1 MKNTMNTAINSDL
14 HLDKDYKGGPG
25 HTIYVWR
32 LIKKTHQPKDRK
44 LDEHMESETV
54 TINGLEFC
62 SMFRKRK
69 ATATN
74 GKDFYAGSTS
84 AKIQDR
90 LKTPKA
96 NQDFIIN
103 ANSVELMAIK
113 EIPLAT
119 PEEIKREEQVAI
131 NTVQAF
137 CEPNEGATCLNV
149 NRAHKSEHR
158 IDKKLFNKL
167 VKTLNKGTRDK
178 IKKERGYLEDSRDT
192 IKRLETSITKTL
204 R

>member
-1 MKNTMNTAINSDL
+1 MKNTMNTKVSGDL

-25 HTIYVWR
+25 HTIYIWR
-32 LIKKTHQPKDRK
+32 LIKKTHQPKFNR
-44 LDEHMESETV
+44 ETGYGRHHS
-54 TINGLEFC
+54 TD
-62 SMFRKRK
+62 
-69 ATATN
+69 

-84 AKIQDR
+84 ARIQDR
-90 LKTPKA
+90 LITPKS
-96 NQDFIIN
+96 NQDFVIN
-103 ANSVELMAIK
+103 AKSVELMAIK

-119 PEEIKREEQVAI
+119 PEDIKREEQVAI

-178 IKKERGYLEDSRDT
+178 IKKERGYLEDGRDI
-192 IKRLETSITKTL
+192 IKRLQDSIAKTL